1 MKNYT
6 SRVFKNVSQDK
17 NNQFKWNQ
25 LQNEMHL
32 LQPKPLH
39 VDSRR
44 GELITTVN

>member
-6 SRVFKNVSQDK
+6 FSHAFKNISKHK

-32 LQPKPLH
+32 LPP
-39 VDSRR
+39 
-44 GELITTVN
+44 